1 MCFRSAEIGNPP
13 GPITKLKFTGEG
25 VLVGALGIIC
35 FLSTGLGGRPPL
47 TPESSHFGD
56 QELWSSG
63 L

>member
-1 MCFRSAEIGNPP
+1 MFRLAEIGNPP

-35 FLSTGLGGRPPL
+35 FLSTGLGGPHPPL
-47 TPESSHFGD
+47 TLSPPILETKNCGPT
-56 QELWSSG
+56 G